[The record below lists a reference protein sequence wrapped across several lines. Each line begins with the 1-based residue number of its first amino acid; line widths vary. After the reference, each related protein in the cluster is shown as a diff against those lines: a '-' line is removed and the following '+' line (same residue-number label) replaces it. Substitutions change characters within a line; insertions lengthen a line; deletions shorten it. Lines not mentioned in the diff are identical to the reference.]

1 MSVGSRIAN
10 FFGHLIKGG
19 GKDVVGEVAEHELK
33 NVVGEV
39 AEHELKNVAGEAVE
53 HELKDVAGEAVEHEV
68 KEAAEEAVEHEVK
81 DVASEAVE
89 HEAKDVASEAA
100 EHETKEAAE
109 EAVGHEADEFVTKGD
124 KASVS
129 IASKLREAANSE
141 AAKKARE
148 AGANV
153 LRSGARYFGE
163 HPFKAVRNTGVALGV
178 GALTVSG
185 LPAQMVGAVMDTGKA
200 GAKAVGDM
208 RQAVY
213 GTQGTDPSQQS
224 PYQQASYGT
233 QSQTSSTGNFFT
245 DIINFAKDKL
255 GDLAGGLLG
264 EENAKFIMPVAAAV
278 IGSKLLG
285 GKSGLGSML
294 GTIAGVAMGMMA
306 FNAMNDVSMSSAMAS
321 SKERPRPSS
330 LPTRDVRRSS
340 RCATS
345 TRRSIPG
352 RPRRRSRSRGRDS
365 SRPRGRFR
373 ATHRPRR
380 SAWRRSRR
388 CRHRQKGPMT
398 WQGQTSGSRA
408 SSSGAC
414 TTSRRIAPS

>member
-89 HEAKDVASEAA
+89 HEAKDVASEAAEHETKEAAEEVAEHETKEAAEEAA

-306 FNAMNDVSMSSAMAS
+306 FNAMNDVSMQPSASQQLADQGRAAEQQM
-321 SKERPRPSS
+321 
-330 LPTRDVRRSS
+330 RDQYAQEHPGQAQEAEPQS
-340 RCATS
+340 R
-345 TRRSIPG
+345 
-352 RPRRRSRSRGRDS
+352 
-365 SRPRGRFR
+365 
-373 ATHRPRR
+373 
-380 SAWRRSRR
+380 
-388 CRHRQKGPMT
+388 
-398 WQGQTSGSRA
+398 QGQQSSERA
-408 SSSGAC
+408 IPSN
-414 TTSRRIAPS
+414 APTAEVGMEAEPTMSA